1 MMNTDKKHKILFVC
15 LGNICRSPAAEEIL
29 RVIARKSGKNWEID
43 SAGTYSGHKGE
54 LPDRRMYAAARKRG
68 YNLTH
73 RARPVSIA
81 DFIDFDIIMAMDD
94 DNYETLRK
102 MAPDIKSEDK
112 VVRIRDFFNKER
124 NDTYVPDP
132 YYSGADGFEYV
143 LDLLE
148 EACGNRKLRFQR
160 LRDLAPSS
168 SSMTRSKS
176 SSFCSRLARRTLI
189 RTLSPRVNVLR
200 VLFPTMR

>member
-29 RVIARKSGKNWEID
+29 RVIARESGKNWEID

-102 MAPDIKSEDK
+102 MAPDNESEDK

-148 EACGNRKLRFQR
+148 EACGNIV
-160 LRDLAPSS
+160 SS
-168 SSMTRSKS
+168 D
-176 SSFCSRLARRTLI
+176 FNACGI
-189 RTLSPRVNVLR
+189 
-200 VLFPTMR
+200 